1 MYALYVGVVVFAL
14 AFPMSAL
21 AQCDDP
27 SQRDGSESG
36 LECAQLEP
44 ITIFGRTQTARDV
57 AGGASVVTPADL
69 EEFETT
75 DVVRALRRVPGV
87 SLQIEDGWALRPN
100 ISIRGTATERSSRI
114 TLMEDSVLIA
124 PAPYAASS
132 AYYFPTFGRIHSVE
146 VLKGPASIT
155 QGPSTV
161 GGAINMTSTP
171 IPQRNR
177 GFIQSEIG
185 SDTTWRVH
193 GWYGGGSEH
202 ARFMVETHQWRSDG
216 FQDIDRSNAKTG
228 LDKRDYLAKLSF
240 SSDPAA
246 RVYQQFDIK
255 LQYSEENSQQSYLG
269 LSDTDF
275 ARNGLRRYGAS
286 LVDEMQNEH
295 DQVVLTWRLETQ
307 TGSGLTITGYSN
319 NTERAW
325 YKTEGMDLD
334 GSDDPQSFQRTSW
347 SHIIAAVNRGESLGG
362 FTAAELQAILDG
374 ADTSGGSIQLRN
386 NSREYYSRG
395 VQMIFD
401 TTISSGSAFH
411 NLQAGLRYH
420 EDQEDRLQRNDNY
433 QQLNGQLTLNEV
445 GLEGNAGNRIQDASA
460 WAAYVYDRIEWDS
473 WTLTPGLRYE
483 NIDLSRI
490 RWNTKSDDPA
500 SRDPENYRDSR
511 ENKVD
516 IWLPGMGALYQ
527 LNPTTRIV
535 AGIHKGFS
543 TPTNVPG
550 VDPEESVNYELGVR
564 HDSGRSSL
572 EALFFFND
580 YENLVGVC
588 TNSSGGDC
596 DPGDAFNGD
605 GVRIPGLEFTYSIA
619 FESQSGWEVP
629 IQVVYTWMNA
639 EFQTSFDSEFF
650 GNVNKGDP
658 VPYVPENQLW
668 TSLGLIRGPWSLH
681 LSGNYVGSVCTEAAC
696 GRYEKTESALLFD
709 FSTHYRIND
718 SWELYAIAE
727 NLTDEIYIAARDPY
741 GARPNKPRTFM
752 LGAKFGF

>member
-1 MYALYVGVVVFAL
+1 MYIFYIGVLVLMLVS
-14 AFPMSAL
+14 PMSAL

-44 ITIFGRTQTARDV
+44 ITIFGRAQTARDV
-57 AGGASVVTPADL
+57 AGGASVVTPDDL

-177 GFIQSEIG
+177 GFIQGEIG

-193 GWYGGGSEH
+193 GWYGGGSER

-216 FQDIDRSNAKTG
+216 FQEIDRSNAKTG

-246 RVYQQFDIK
+246 RLYQQFDIK
-255 LQYSEENSQQSYLG
+255 LQYSDENSQQSYLG
-269 LSDTDF
+269 LVDADF

-347 SHIIAAVNRGESLGG
+347 SHIITAVNRGESLGD
-362 FTAAELQAILDG
+362 FTATELQAILDG
-374 ADTSGGSIQLRN
+374 ADTPAGSIQLRN
-386 NSREYYSRG
+386 NSREY
-395 VQMIFD
+395 
-401 TTISSGSAFH
+401 
-411 NLQAGLRYH
+411 
-420 EDQEDRLQRNDNY
+420 
-433 QQLNGQLTLNEV
+433 
-445 GLEGNAGNRIQDASA
+445 
-460 WAAYVYDRIEWDS
+460 
-473 WTLTPGLRYE
+473 
-483 NIDLSRI
+483 
-490 RWNTKSDDPA
+490 
-500 SRDPENYRDSR
+500 
-511 ENKVD
+511 
-516 IWLPGMGALYQ
+516 
-527 LNPTTRIV
+527 
-535 AGIHKGFS
+535 
-543 TPTNVPG
+543 
-550 VDPEESVNYELGVR
+550 
-564 HDSGRSSL
+564 
-572 EALFFFND
+572 
-580 YENLVGVC
+580 
-588 TNSSGGDC
+588 
-596 DPGDAFNGD
+596 
-605 GVRIPGLEFTYSIA
+605 
-619 FESQSGWEVP
+619 
-629 IQVVYTWMNA
+629 
-639 EFQTSFDSEFF
+639 
-650 GNVNKGDP
+650 
-658 VPYVPENQLW
+658 
-668 TSLGLIRGPWSLH
+668 
-681 LSGNYVGSVCTEAAC
+681 
-696 GRYEKTESALLFD
+696 
-709 FSTHYRIND
+709 
-718 SWELYAIAE
+718 
-727 NLTDEIYIAARDPY
+727 
-741 GARPNKPRTFM
+741 
-752 LGAKFGF
+752 